1 MFLREER
8 ADGQIPAEESMDRA
22 DPSSAQATVLIVDD
36 DVYVREALCE
46 VVSEEGLDVA
56 MASNGR
62 EALDLLTAGLRPIVI
77 FLDVMMP
84 VMDGVTFRSAQLAMA
99 EARTIP
105 VAVMTASGKSREAIA
120 AAFGDVEYLP
130 KPMDLDAILAV
141 LERRRAP
148 V

>member
-8 ADGQIPAEESMDRA
+8 ADGQIPAAESMDA
-22 DPSSAQATVLIVDD
+22 AGQPATQATVLIVDD

-46 VVSEEGLDVA
+46 VVRDEGLGVA

-84 VMDGVTFRSAQLAMA
+84 VMDGVTFRSEQLAMA

-141 LERRRAP
+141 LERRRVP

>member
-1 MFLREER
+1 
-8 ADGQIPAEESMDRA
+8 MDRA